1 MERYMLPEITKKS
14 LLSLF
19 ALFILVI
26 AAGCDLYTSDVTEI
40 GGVDKTVCEQFSD
53 SVFVSVNSKI
63 SSNYKAKWIDA
74 NLSSFADSLI
84 DTLLIDSVFIEQ
96 GNEMAYE
103 LTLDSGDDTSYV
115 VIKASSSTLL
125 IFATD
130 IVKMNLYDS
139 AGKAYNLTGNEMPQ
153 ETISGCTR
161 TDDADVKQ
169 PVIKMRE
176 TYKVSADIVLF
187 QIIKAEQ
194 TKSSIFKV
202 AIQ

>member
-1 MERYMLPEITKKS
+1 MLPEITKKS

-53 SVFVSVNSKI
+53 SVFVSVNSMI
-63 SSNYKAKWIDA
+63 SSNYNAKWKDA
-74 NLSSFADSLI
+74 NLSLFADSLI
-84 DTLLIDSVFIEQ
+84 DTLLADSVFIEQ

-103 LTLDSGDDTSYV
+103 LTLGSGDDTSYV
-115 VIKASSSTLL
+115 VIKASSSSLL
-125 IFATD
+125 VFATD

-139 AGKAYNLTGNEMPQ
+139 AGKAYPLSSNEMPQ
-153 ETISGCTR
+153 ETISGCTQA
-161 TDDADVKQ
+161 DDADVEQ

-176 TYKVSADIVLF
+176 SYKVSAGNVLF
-187 QIIKAEQ
+187 QLIKAEQ

-202 AIQ
+202 AVQ